1 MRCVRKGGRRAQE
14 AAEHC
19 EQATLLSAGEAPAWP
34 RGGRSEQDGGRRGG
48 SAAGEGLARRLLCF
62 SASLGSGLHTQA
74 SAPST
79 LHPLLLLP
87 LPPTGSCVTSLPPR
101 PREPAALSE
110 DTGGS
115 ADRGGCGI
123 QYGGRGRA
131 AHSESA
137 APASAPP
144 GDQAARGPRPRQTIE
159 MAWARASGVAAA
171 GAGDPRPLAVLIPG
185 RGSERCGWTEG
196 LRVADPADERRS
208 RNKQK
213 QSSGEETEWRKL
225 RCLRCRFR
233 VGWHLRWR
241 RD

>member
-1 MRCVRKGGRRAQE
+1 MLSAQRPGAQRRKRRRPGAKG
-14 AAEHC
+14 AE
-19 EQATLLSAGEAPAWP
+19 SAGEAPAWP
-34 RGGRSEQDGGRRGG
+34 RGGRSEQNGGRRGG

-62 SASLGSGLHTQA
+62 SAPLGSGLHTQA

-79 LHPLLLLP
+79 PHPLLLLP

-101 PREPAALSE
+101 PREPAARSE

-159 MAWARASGVAAA
+159 TAWARASGVAAA
-171 GAGDPRPLAVLIPG
+171 GAGDPGPWAVLIPG

-208 RNKQK
+208 GKK
-213 QSSGEETEWRKL
+213 QSAREETEWRKL

-233 VGWHLRWR
+233 MEMGYSQGI
-241 RD
+241 

>member
-1 MRCVRKGGRRAQE
+1 MRKGGRRAGE

-62 SASLGSGLHTQA
+62 SAPLGSGLHTQA

-87 LPPTGSCVTSLPPR
+87 LPPTGSWVTSLPPR
-101 PREPAALSE
+101 PREPAAHSE

-144 GDQAARGPRPRQTIE
+144 GDQAARGRP
-159 MAWARASGVAAA
+159 AAA
-171 GAGDPRPLAVLIPG
+171 PDHRDSAGQSGRSRCGGSGGPGPWAVLVRG
-185 RGSERCGWTEG
+185 RGSERCG
-196 LRVADPADERRS
+196 
-208 RNKQK
+208 
-213 QSSGEETEWRKL
+213 
-225 RCLRCRFR
+225 
-233 VGWHLRWR
+233 
-241 RD
+241 